1 MRELDDRFLVKQL
14 KDGNKAAFQILFE
27 RYFSLFLTFSN
38 NLMKDPADAED
49 VVQNVFIKI
58 WVGRDKI
65 DENKNFKN
73 YLLVSVR
80 NEIYQHFRFVAKN
93 QHDNLSTDVIDNE
106 INIET
111 NLSARELEQRIRE
124 LVQKMP
130 QRRREIFNMSRT
142 EKLSNLEIARRLG
155 LSVRTVEKHIELALS
170 DLRKGLTISVAMLIM
185 LI

>member
-38 NLMKDPADAED
+38 NLLKDQANAED

-80 NEIYQHFRFVAKN
+80 NEIYHHFRFAAKN
-93 QHDNLSTDVIDNE
+93 QHDNLSTDIIDNE

-111 NLSARELEQRIRE
+111 NLSVRELEQRIRE

-170 DLRKGLTISVAMLIM
+170 DLRKGLTISIALLIM

>member
-1 MRELDDRFLVKQL
+1 
-14 KDGNKAAFQILFE
+14 
-27 RYFSLFLTFSN
+27 
-38 NLMKDPADAED
+38 MKDPANAED

-80 NEIYQHFRFVAKN
+80 NEIYQHFRFAAKS
-93 QHDNLSTDVIDNE
+93 QHDNLSTDIIDNE

-111 NLSARELEQRIRE
+111 NLSVRELEQRIRE

-130 QRRREIFNMSRT
+130 QRRREIFNMSRND
-142 EKLSNLEIARRLG
+142 KLSNLEIARRLG

-170 DLRKGLTISVAMLIM
+170 DIRKGLTISVAILIM
-185 LI
+185 LL

>member
-80 NEIYQHFRFVAKN
+80 NEIYQHFRFAAKN

-124 LVQKMP
+124 LVQKNATKKARDFQYEP
-130 QRRREIFNMSRT
+130 NRKTLQSRNST
-142 EKLSNLEIARRLG
+142 SLG
-155 LSVRTVEKHIELALS
+155 FICPDGGKAH
-170 DLRKGLTISVAMLIM
+170 
-185 LI
+185 